1 MVKIFNKI
9 KYLLLILIS
18 VQCSIIFAQQNIR
31 FKHITVE
38 DGLSQNA
45 VTCILQD
52 AKGFMWFG
60 TQDGLNR
67 YDGYN
72 FKIFKNSTDDPQ
84 SLANN
89 FIYSIYEDISNTL
102 FIETQGG
109 TYQKYDPLTESFSI
123 ISIDSIDFSSK
134 KFNSV
139 GAIFRDTSNV
149 IWRGGLSKE
158 TGLIKDDLKSGT
170 TVEYKNDPSNPKS
183 LSNNKV
189 YSVYRDKVGNLWV
202 GTFSGLDKLIES
214 TGEFVHYKHDPNN
227 SNSLAG
233 NWVWTIFEGSNGN
246 LWIGTV
252 SGGLSLFN
260 PNTNSFTN
268 YSNDPSVPA
277 SLNDNFI
284 FSIYEDRSSN
294 IWIGTNSGGI
304 NTFNPSYNSFEH
316 YTNNPSNNNSL
327 SGNNVLSM
335 FIDNLGKC
343 WIGTKNDGLNLYDR
357 TNNKFTRFKHNPN
370 NPNSIVG
377 NSIQLIYED
386 HLNNLWLGT
395 FSDGLDQY
403 NPATG
408 LFKHFKNN
416 PNDPQSLS
424 DNRVYALFEDKNNDL
439 WIGTYGGG
447 LNQFRR
453 ENNTFKHYRHSEND
467 SSSIS
472 ADNVWA
478 ILEDSESTFYVGTFG
493 GGLNIFDRE
502 KEIFTH
508 FKHDPSDPETI
519 SDNNIVCLLEDTKGN
534 IWIGTTRGLN
544 LFDKERKK
552 FKNYR
557 EKDGLSNDIVFGILE
572 DDDANLWI
580 STNKGLSK
588 FNPESE
594 SFRNYYLED
603 GLQSNEFNQNAYT
616 KDLKS
621 GELYFGGINGFNI
634 INPKKIKSNSYIPP
648 IAFTQ
653 FIRYN
658 TDDDQG
664 KPINEKGISSL
675 DKIILSHKDNIV
687 TFEFSALSY
696 YNNFMNK
703 YKYKLE
709 GFNKNWIQLRNDH
722 KVTFTNLSPGDYQL
736 RVIGSNNDDVW
747 NNEGATLF
755 ITVQPPWW
763 RNKYAYA
770 FYLFFIFGSL
780 YSIRRFEINRREQK
794 SKLRE
799 AELSMKAAEA
809 EKRAL
814 KIENDRKSQELEEAR
829 QLQLSMLPK
838 ELPNLSHLDIAVFMR
853 TATEVGG
860 DYYDFNVQDNGVLN
874 VAFGDATGHGLQA
887 GTMVTLMKGFFV
899 SDATKLGVKEF
910 MSHCSKLIK
919 QIRVGRILMC
929 LNILKIDKKKIVL
942 SSAAMPPIY
951 LYSNEKQ
958 EIEEIALNGLP
969 LGAMLNF
976 SYDVYENE
984 LKSGDIILLL
994 SDGMPEQMNVNEEM
1008 FDYHRVKKEFL
1019 AVVDAKPKEIIDH
1032 LVKSC
1037 DNWMG
1042 SALQVDDISMVV
1054 IKVT

>member
-1 MVKIFNKI
+1 MLKVFKNVNC
-9 KYLLLILIS
+9 YLLVIIA
-18 VQCSIIFAQQNIR
+18 VQFSNVYAQQNIR

-52 AKGFMWFG
+52 SKGFMWFG

-72 FKIFKNSTDDPQ
+72 FKIFKNIPDDPQ
-84 SLANN
+84 SLTNN
-89 FIYSIYEDISNTL
+89 FIFSIYEDFSNNL

-109 TYQKYDPLTESFSI
+109 TYQQYDPLSESFKE
-123 ISIDSIDFSSK
+123 ISIGSIDFSST

-139 GAIFRDTSNV
+139 GAIYRDKADIV
-149 IWRGGLSKE
+149 WRGGLSKE
-158 TGLIKDDLKSGT
+158 IGLIKDNVKSGST
-170 TVEYKNDPSNPKS
+170 IEYKNDPSNPKS

-189 YSVYRDKVGNLWV
+189 YSVYRDRSGNLWI
-202 GTFSGLDKLIES
+202 GTYNGLDRLDENS
-214 TGEFVHYKHDPNN
+214 GEFIHYKNEPENG
-227 SNSLAG
+227 NSLPS
-233 NWVWTIFEGSNGN
+233 NWVWTIFEDNSGK

-268 YSNDPSVPA
+268 YSNDPSKPS
-277 SLNDNFI
+277 SLSDNFI

-304 NTFNPSYNSFEH
+304 NTFNPSHNSFEH
-316 YTNNPSNNNSL
+316 YANIPSNNNSL

-335 FIDNLGKC
+335 FVDNTGKC
-343 WIGTKNDGLNLYDR
+343 WIGTRNDGLNLYDR
-357 TNNKFTRFKHNPN
+357 SKNKFTRFKHDPK

-386 HLNNLWLGT
+386 HMDLLWFGT

-403 NPATG
+403 NPSTG
-408 LFKHFKNN
+408 LFKHYQHNS
-416 PNDPQSLS
+416 NDSLSIS
-424 DNRVYALFEDKNNDL
+424 DNRVYSLFEDKKNIL

-447 LNQFRR
+447 LNRFQRSSS
-453 ENNTFKHYRHSEND
+453 TFKHYRHNELD
-467 SSSIS
+467 STSLS

-478 ILEDSESTFYVGTFG
+478 ILEDKENTFYIGTFG

-502 KEIFTH
+502 TEIFTH
-508 FKHDPSDPETI
+508 FKNNASDPESI
-519 SDNNIVCLLEDTKGN
+519 SDNNIVCLFEDSKGK
-534 IWIGTTRGLN
+534 IWIGTTKGLN
-544 LFDKERKK
+544 LLNKDKHT

-557 EKDGLSNDIVFGILE
+557 EKDGLSNDIVFGIIE
-572 DDDANLWI
+572 DDEGHLWI

-588 FNPESE
+588 FNPATET
-594 SFRNYYLED
+594 FRNYYLED

-616 KDLKS
+616 KDS
-621 GELYFGGINGFNI
+621 NTGELFFGGVNGFNI

-648 IAFTQ
+648 IAFTE

-664 KPINEKGISSL
+664 KPILEKGISEMEH
-675 DKIILSHKDNIV
+675 ITLSHKDNIV
-687 TFEFSALSY
+687 TFEFSAFSF
-696 YNNFMNK
+696 YNNFMNQ

-722 KVTFTNLSPGDYQL
+722 KVTFTNLSPGNYVL
-736 RVIGSNNDDVW
+736 KVIGSNNDDVW
-747 NNEGATLF
+747 NNEGTSLS
-755 ITVQPPWW
+755 INVQPPWW
-763 RNKYAYA
+763 RNNYAYA
-770 FYLFFIFGSL
+770 FYLFFVLGSL
-780 YSIRRFEINRREQK
+780 YSIRRFEINRQDQK
-794 SKLRE
+794 TKLRE

-838 ELPNLSHLDIAVFMR
+838 ELPKLAHLDIAVFMR

-874 VAFGDATGHGLQA
+874 IAFGDATGHGLQA

-899 SDATKLGVKEF
+899 SDAAKLGVKEF

-919 QIRVGRILMC
+919 QIKVGRILMC
-929 LNILKIDKKKIVL
+929 LNFIKIDQKKIIL

-951 LYSNEKQ
+951 LYNHETQNIK
-958 EIEEIALNGLP
+958 EISLNGLP
-969 LGAMLNF
+969 LGAIVDFPYN
-976 SYDVYENE
+976 VYEENV
-984 LKSGDIILLL
+984 KSGDIILLL
-994 SDGMPEQMNVNEEM
+994 SDGMPEQMNANEEM
-1008 FDYHRVKKEFL
+1008 FDYHRVKSKFL
-1019 AVVDAKPKEIIDH
+1019 EVVENKPIEIIDH

-1042 SALQVDDISMVV
+1042 SAIQVDDISIVV
-1054 IKVT
+1054 IKII